1 MDLDEELDTMEDGAE
16 TEAEQ
21 TDEET
26 ELQDLEDFEDEGLGV
41 DAEETDLED
50 AYEEFYYS
58 EEGPEGEGESSD
70 AGDGGLATMDA
81 GETAE
86 LGGMGFH
93 LVDEEE
99 ARATEDLVDEASGE
113 EGAIRDYDGFAA
125 SEEDEELADDLANL
139 ADDDE
144 GIEALDGID
153 DAAYQGFDDEDAAVA
168 NDGANDGMDAVP
180 ADAAGEDGEEDEEY
194 EEVELEFSEEDI
206 VCYLVD
212 EDDNEIG
219 FTLLDEDGNEVE
231 YYYVEEG
238 EGDDAEDN
246 PFDLGIT
253 KEGVAQA
260 TSDMNA
266 IYKDGVAV
274 AAELKGAFDDI
285 KSAFD
290 FTGILKK

>member
-1 MDLDEELDTMEDGAE
+1 MCIRDR

-153 DAAYQGFDDEDAAVA
+153 DAAYQGFDDEGAA
-168 NDGANDGMDAVP
+168 GANDGVDAVP

-219 FTLLDEDGNEVE
+219 FTLLEDV
-231 YYYVEEG
+231 
-238 EGDDAEDN
+238 
-246 PFDLGIT
+246 
-253 KEGVAQA
+253 
-260 TSDMNA
+260 
-266 IYKDGVAV
+266 YKRQIPGGTAGRAGPGR
-274 AAELKGAFDDI
+274 AAPARDRRRSGHASSWTRLP
-285 KSAFD
+285 
-290 FTGILKK
+290 T

>member
-212 EDDNEIG
+212 EGDNEIG

>member
-113 EGAIRDYDGFAA
+113 EGVIRDYDGFAA

-153 DAAYQGFDDEDAAVA
+153 DAAYQGFDDEDAAGA
-168 NDGANDGMDAVP
+168 NDGANDGVDAVP

-212 EDDNEIG
+212 EDDNG
-219 FTLLDEDGNEVE
+219 DRLHAARRGRQRSRVLLRGRGRGRRRRKGPNPLRPRHHQGRRGPGHQRHERHLQGRRRRGRRA
-231 YYYVEEG
+231 EG
-238 EGDDAEDN
+238 
-246 PFDLGIT
+246 
-253 KEGVAQA
+253 GVRRHQ
-260 TSDMNA
+260 
-266 IYKDGVAV
+266 
-274 AAELKGAFDDI
+274 ERL
-285 KSAFD
+285 
-290 FTGILKK
+290 